1 MDKSNYDI
9 DEHISENHSHCECG
23 CGESHSEHEHTQHC
37 HTHEHHEHHVHHEE
51 CSCNHEHHHHEHEHH
66 HEHDKKK
73 ECNVSISYHD
83 RSVIASYKFD
93 INVNELSCSDEK
105 LGEFLLDI
113 GSRVE
118 SLGGII
124 GHIKAVVCRS
134 ESGKMLSVTYD
145 GEVSENPVE
154 IKKVFIEGVAIVFN
168 VDGETLEDIVS
179 ESYETLKNK
188 FNQ

>member
-9 DEHISENHSHCECG
+9 DEHISENHSHCDCG
-23 CGESHSEHEHTQHC
+23 CGKLHSE
-37 HTHEHHEHHVHHEE
+37 HEHHEHHEHHEG
-51 CSCNHEHHHHEHEHH
+51 CSCNYEHHHHEHE
-66 HEHDKKK
+66 KKK

-83 RSVIASYKFD
+83 QSVIASYKFD
-93 INVNELSCSDEK
+93 INVNELSCSNEK

-113 GSRVE
+113 GRCVE
-118 SLGGII
+118 ALGGII
-124 GHIKAVVCRS
+124 GHIKAVVCFS

-145 GEVSENPVE
+145 GEVSENPIE

-168 VDGETLEDIVS
+168 VDGDSLENIIS